1 MNHDIFISYSRSDI
15 KTVNAIVADIEAA
28 TKTQCWMDLKGIESG
43 NLKFTKA
50 IIEAIN
56 SCPIFLFML
65 SNASQRSENALKE
78 LSFAY
83 KKHREDSK
91 KVVIV
96 YIETCRMTDEFS
108 FEYDKTDI
116 IDWRNKEQRA
126 KLIRDIQQWT
136 NYEERLGFVTLHSD
150 LVAELTRLQARKSEL
165 DNSVADYE
173 RLLKNTHEELSGIES
188 RIAAIHQ
195 QLDEI
200 KGADK
205 HSNKKLSSSDWVTI
219 SLCLLTPAS
228 YIAIIIAITLCV
240 INWLRQTQ
248 RKPLVAKS
256 KLLDYMI
263 IASIIHIVLLFPL
276 IIYLL

>member
-15 KTVNAIVADIEAA
+15 KTVNTIVADIEAA

-50 IIEAIN
+50 IIKAIN

-83 KKHREDSK
+83 KKYREDSK

-96 YIETCRMTDEFS
+96 YIETCGMTDEFS

-136 NYEERLGFVTLHSD
+136 NYEERLGLVTLHSD

-173 RLLKNTHEELSGIES
+173 RSLKNTREELSGIES

-205 HSNKKLSSSDWVTI
+205 HSNMKLNSSDWVTI
-219 SLCLLTPAS
+219 GLCLLTPAS
-228 YIAIIIAITLCV
+228 FIAIILAITLCV

-248 RKPLVAKS
+248 RKPLVAKPR
-256 KLLDYMI
+256 LLVYMI
-263 IASIIHIVLLFPL
+263 IASIINFVL
-276 IIYLL
+276 IYLIFRN